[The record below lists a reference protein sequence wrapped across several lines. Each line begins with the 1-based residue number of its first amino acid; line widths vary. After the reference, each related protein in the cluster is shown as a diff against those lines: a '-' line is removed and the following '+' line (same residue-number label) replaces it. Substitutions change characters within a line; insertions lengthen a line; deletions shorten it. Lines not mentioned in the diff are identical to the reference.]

1 MTEFEEFNGIDSL
14 RGKRI
19 HFIGIGGAGMSGI
32 ARIMLSHGL
41 QVSGSDVKESSV
53 TENLRTMGAQIFV
66 GHRAE
71 NIANVDLIVLSTA
84 IAPENP
90 ERIAGEKAG
99 TPLIARANAL
109 AILMSG
115 KRSVAVAG
123 THGKTT
129 TTSMLTVA
137 LQSAGCD
144 PSFSI
149 GGMINSSGT
158 NAYAGSGDIFVAEA
172 DESDGSF
179 LAYKPFGAIITNIEL
194 DHVDH
199 FQDLDA
205 IYALFVEFINSIQA
219 GGFLVA
225 CGGDAGVQEVLSR
238 ITRTDIQ
245 IVTYGVGECD
255 WSIDRILLSP
265 TSSVAR
271 VAHHGKIMG
280 ELELVVPGEHN
291 LLNALAAL
299 GAGHLLG
306 IQSAQ
311 MTKGI
316 GSFTGT
322 RRRFEFKGEVH
333 GIRVVDDYGHHP
345 TEIRVTLETARNYV
359 GEGRVI
365 VLFQP
370 HRYSRTQA
378 FAQEFADALSLAD
391 ELFLLEV
398 YPASELPIPG
408 VSSLLISQKMNPAHV
423 HYQPSMVEAIESVT
437 KEAKSGDLIIT
448 LGAGDVSSLAP
459 VIISSLDSLADK

>member
-1 MTEFEEFNGIDSL
+1 MQSKIYFV
-14 RGKRI
+14 
-19 HFIGIGGAGMSGI
+19 GIGGIGMS
-32 ARIMLSHGL
+32 ALAQMLAEGGAA
-41 QVSGSDVKESSV
+41 VSGSDREAGPTTALLQSKGIEVF
-53 TENLRTMGAQIFV
+53 I
-66 GHRAE
+66 GHNADNTPKDAAVIIYSDAVHE
-71 NIANVDLIVLSTA
+71 D
-84 IAPENP
+84 NP
-90 ERIAGEKAG
+90 ERLRAKELGIPQKSYFAMLGVVAEEKQ
-99 TPLIARANAL
+99 T
-109 AILMSG
+109 
-115 KRSVAVAG
+115 VAVAG

-322 RRRFEFKGEVH
+322 RRRFEF
-333 GIRVVDDYGHHP
+333 
-345 TEIRVTLETARNYV
+345 
-359 GEGRVI
+359 
-365 VLFQP
+365 
-370 HRYSRTQA
+370 
-378 FAQEFADALSLAD
+378 
-391 ELFLLEV
+391 
-398 YPASELPIPG
+398 
-408 VSSLLISQKMNPAHV
+408 
-423 HYQPSMVEAIESVT
+423 
-437 KEAKSGDLIIT
+437 
-448 LGAGDVSSLAP
+448 
-459 VIISSLDSLADK
+459 